1 MARPVRYLSILA
13 LWTTCSGALG
23 QESLEAGKDRFR
35 AECIACHAIGCNRS
49 GPMLG
54 GIIGRKAGG
63 VAEFAD
69 YTEEIKRSGIVWSDE
84 TLDEFLK
91 DPNAMIPGTLMA
103 LGGRIADPVA
113 RRNVIAYMKSGDT
126 SLDLCF

>member
-1 MARPVRYLSILA
+1 MARPLRYLSILA
-13 LWTTCSGALG
+13 LWTACSGALA
-23 QESLEAGKDRFR
+23 QEPLEAGKDLFR
-35 AECIACHAIGCNRS
+35 AECIACHAISCNRS

-63 VAEFAD
+63 VADFAD

-113 RRNVIAYMKSGDT
+113 RRSVIAYMKSGDT

>member
-1 MARPVRYLSILA
+1 MARPLRYLAILA
-13 LWTTCSGALG
+13 LWTAGAG
-23 QESLEAGKDRFR
+23 APAQESLEAGKDFFR

-49 GPMLG
+49 GPKLG

-63 VAEFAD
+63 VPDFAD

-84 TLDEFLK
+84 TLDEYLK
-91 DPNAMIPGTLMA
+91 DPDAMVPGTMMA
-103 LGGRIADPVA
+103 LGGSIADPIA